1 MISGVPKYS
10 VSLENYSGFYV
21 FFQIFRKYKCVD
33 KFLVDKF
40 GGIREKTGIWIFLYL
55 IIVQDSQINYSL
67 NLTIQTDDI
76 KITEKSIHISIHFM
90 SP

>member
-10 VSLENYSGFYV
+10 VSLEKYSGFYV

-33 KFLVDKF
+33 KFLVDKL

-55 IIVQDSQINYSL
+55 IIVQDSQI